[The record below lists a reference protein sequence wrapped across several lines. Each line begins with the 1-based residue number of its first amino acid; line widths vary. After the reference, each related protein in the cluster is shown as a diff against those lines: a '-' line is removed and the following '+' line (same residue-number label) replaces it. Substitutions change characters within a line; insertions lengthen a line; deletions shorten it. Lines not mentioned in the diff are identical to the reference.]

1 MWPLNPDATCFRSTH
16 ANRLAPPTFVGH
28 QKDDGPGL
36 QEPFAVEGRVMTRAN
51 VARQHSYVLRESVF
65 SVTSGSY
72 DIYSHPDGRT
82 LYIYYIIPQDQQY
95 WWILNKPGSLSK
107 TGNTIDELAKL
118 LKSIYYE
125 ADLPPV
131 LEPSSV
137 LVTS

>member
-1 MWPLNPDATCFRSTH
+1 M
-16 ANRLAPPTFVGH
+16 
-28 QKDDGPGL
+28 
-36 QEPFAVEGRVMTRAN
+36 
-51 VARQHSYVLRESVF
+51 
-65 SVTSGSY
+65 
-72 DIYSHPDGRT
+72 
-82 LYIYYIIPQDQQY
+82 
-95 WWILNKPGSLSK
+95 

>member
-1 MWPLNPDATCFRSTH
+1 VWPLNPDATCFHSTH
-16 ANRLAPPTFVGH
+16 ANRLAPPTFVGR

-36 QEPFAVEGRVMTRAN
+36 QEPFAVEGRVMTRAS

-125 ADLPPV
+125 ADLLPV

>member
-16 ANRLAPPTFVGH
+16 GNRLAPPTFGGR

-36 QEPFAVEGRVMTRAN
+36 QEPFAVEGRVMTRAS

-95 WWILNKPGSLSK
+95 WWILNGPRSLSM

-118 LKSIYYE
+118 LESLSYE
-125 ADLPPV
+125 AGLPPV

>member
-1 MWPLNPDATCFRSTH
+1 
-16 ANRLAPPTFVGH
+16 
-28 QKDDGPGL
+28 
-36 QEPFAVEGRVMTRAN
+36 MTRAS

>member
-1 MWPLNPDATCFRSTH
+1 VWPLNPDATCFRSTH
-16 ANRLAPPTFVGH
+16 ANRLAPPTFGGH
-28 QKDDGPGL
+28 QKADGPGL
-36 QEPFAVEGRVMTRAN
+36 QEPFAVEGPVMRRAS

-107 TGNTIDELAKL
+107 TGNTVDELAKL